1 MIYEASVVAVTIFFL
16 FVLGLPAGRAS
27 DRWGP
32 RPVVLVGAAFQ
43 VSGLLATSVVGRIE
57 LGYVTYGLGIGLGV
71 ACCYVPVV
79 TQVTGWFERRRASAL
94 GVALDGPD
102 LIELFV
108 HPSNVEKAK
117 ELIMAVM
124 EEEGDEIPGWTCQCG
139 EEVDEGFGVCWS
151 CGAEYKSDSA

>member
-1 MIYEASVVAVTIFFL
+1 MDEKTMTRLMVLESDVEANFFKGIL
-16 FVLGLPAGRAS
+16 EEDGIHCL
-27 DRWGP
+27 
-32 RPVVLVGAAFQ
+32 
-43 VSGLLATSVVGRIE
+43 VSGVE
-57 LGYVTYGLGIGLGV
+57 
-71 ACCYVPVV
+71 
-79 TQVTGWFERRRASAL
+79 ASAL

-108 HPSNVEKAK
+108 HESDVEKAK

-151 CGAEYKSDSA
+151 CGAEYKFDSA

>member
-1 MIYEASVVAVTIFFL
+1 MEEKSMTRLAVLETDVEANFFKGIL
-16 FVLGLPAGRAS
+16 EDNDIHCL
-27 DRWGP
+27 
-32 RPVVLVGAAFQ
+32 
-43 VSGLLATSVVGRIE
+43 VSGVE
-57 LGYVTYGLGIGLGV
+57 
-71 ACCYVPVV
+71 
-79 TQVTGWFERRRASAL
+79 ASAL

-108 HPSNVEKAK
+108 YQSDLDQAK

-151 CGAEYKSDSA
+151 CGAEYKSNSA